1 LYQDVC
7 FNIEQLQGI
16 MHKIVEEAR
25 WDLIKLL
32 MLKMNTKGKVQEGQL
47 LLID

>member
-16 MHKIVEEAR
+16 MQGIVEEAR
-25 WDLIKLL
+25 RDLIELL
-32 MLKMNTKGKVQEGQL
+32 MLKINAKGKVEERQL